1 MPPRHHRFT
10 VNLERLAKI
19 GRHRARMHTETT
31 LAPAAGSGI
40 GRQIANELVAD
51 PEFVREMADVARRGL
66 RAMHPRRWDPASKTW
81 GEPEPDMKTQTATL
95 FQLLAHMEG
104 EPIKRIV
111 HAHVGEGMPD
121 PLEAVQDSPA
131 LLRAA
136 QHLVNKAAFRT
147 RKQTPKPAEM
157 VIEE

>member
-1 MPPRHHRFT
+1 
-10 VNLERLAKI
+10 
-19 GRHRARMHTETT
+19 MHTETT

-40 GRQIANELVAD
+40 GRQIANELVTD

-66 RAMHPRRWDPASKTW
+66 RAMHPRRWDPASKSW

-111 HAHVGEGMPD
+111 HAHVGDGTPD
-121 PLEAVQDSPA
+121 PVQAMQDSPA
-131 LLRAA
+131 LRRAA
-136 QHLVNKAAFRT
+136 QHLLEKAAFKERHA
-147 RKQTPKPAEM
+147 KAKPAEM
-157 VIEE
+157 VIDE